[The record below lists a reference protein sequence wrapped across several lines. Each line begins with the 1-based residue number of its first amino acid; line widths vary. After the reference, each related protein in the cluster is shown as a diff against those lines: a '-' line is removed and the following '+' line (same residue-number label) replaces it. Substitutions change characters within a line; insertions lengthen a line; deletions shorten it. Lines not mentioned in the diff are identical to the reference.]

1 MITQKVEIKKQLA
14 KNTNNSL
21 KKLKMYLPLFM
32 TEAVIYSF
40 MKDDKMEIII
50 IFMLWLHYLATVMWI
65 GGMAFNILV
74 LRPSMV
80 AIDQNQRPVLGTVVL
95 KRFII
100 FAWLSIAVLIL
111 TGIPIA
117 FSSVAIENIFS
128 TTYGIVL
135 LSKHFVTLIM
145 ILIVTWVSFVL
156 STKLAPFA
164 PKPNTILILVKINL
178 SLGILVLL
186 LTAILRSV

>member
-1 MITQKVEIKKQLA
+1 
-14 KNTNNSL
+14 
-21 KKLKMYLPLFM
+21 
-32 TEAVIYSF
+32 
-40 MKDDKMEIII
+40 MEIII

-80 AIDQNQRPVLGTVVL
+80 AIDQNQRPVLGTTVL

-100 FAWLSIAVLIL
+100 FAWLSITVLIL

-117 FSSVAIENIFS
+117 FSRVAFEHILS

-145 ILIVTWVSFVL
+145 TLIVTWVSFVL
-156 STKLAPFA
+156 SSKLAPFA
-164 PKPNTILILVKINL
+164 PKPNTILIFVKINL

-186 LTAILRSV
+186 LTAILRNV

>member
-1 MITQKVEIKKQLA
+1 
-14 KNTNNSL
+14 
-21 KKLKMYLPLFM
+21 
-32 TEAVIYSF
+32 
-40 MKDDKMEIII
+40 MEIII
-50 IFMLWLHYLATVMWI
+50 IFMLWLHYLATVIWI

-80 AIDQNQRPVLGTVVL
+80 AIDQNQRPTLGTKVL

-100 FAWLSIAVLIL
+100 FAWLSITVLIL

-117 FSSVAIENIFS
+117 FSRVAFEDILS

-145 ILIVTWVSFVL
+145 IFIVAWVSFVL

-164 PKPNTILILVKINL
+164 PKPNTILILVKTNL

-186 LTAILRSV
+186 LTAILRGV

>member
-1 MITQKVEIKKQLA
+1 
-14 KNTNNSL
+14 
-21 KKLKMYLPLFM
+21 
-32 TEAVIYSF
+32 
-40 MKDDKMEIII
+40 
-50 IFMLWLHYLATVMWI
+50 MWI

-80 AIDQNQRPVLGTVVL
+80 AIDQNQRPILGTKVL

-100 FAWLSIAVLIL
+100 FAWLSITVLIL

-117 FSSVAIENIFS
+117 FSSVAFEDILS

-145 ILIVTWVSFVL
+145 IFIVAWVSFVL
-156 STKLAPFA
+156 STKLALFA
-164 PKPNTILILVKINL
+164 PKPNTILILVKTNL

-186 LTAILRSV
+186 LTAILRGV

>member
-1 MITQKVEIKKQLA
+1 
-14 KNTNNSL
+14 
-21 KKLKMYLPLFM
+21 
-32 TEAVIYSF
+32 
-40 MKDDKMEIII
+40 MEIII

-80 AIDQNQRPVLGTVVL
+80 AIDQNQRPVLGTTLL

-117 FSSVAIENIFS
+117 LSHVVIEDIFS

-135 LSKHFVTLIM
+135 LGKHFVTFIM
-145 ILIVTWVSFVL
+145 ILIVTWISFVL
-156 STKLAPFA
+156 STKLASFA
-164 PKPNTILILVKINL
+164 PKPNTILILVKTNL

-186 LTAILRSV
+186 LTAILRDV

>member
-1 MITQKVEIKKQLA
+1 
-14 KNTNNSL
+14 
-21 KKLKMYLPLFM
+21 
-32 TEAVIYSF
+32 
-40 MKDDKMEIII
+40 MEIII

-65 GGMAFNILV
+65 GGMAFNILA

-80 AIDQNQRPVLGTVVL
+80 AIDQNQRPVLGTTVL

-100 FAWLSIAVLIL
+100 LAWLSIAVLIL

-117 FSSVAIENIFS
+117 FSHVAFGTILS

-145 ILIVTWVSFVL
+145 ILIVSWVSFVL

-164 PKPNTILILVKINL
+164 PKPNTIIILVKINL

-186 LTAILRSV
+186 LTAILRSI

>member
-1 MITQKVEIKKQLA
+1 
-14 KNTNNSL
+14 
-21 KKLKMYLPLFM
+21 
-32 TEAVIYSF
+32 
-40 MKDDKMEIII
+40 MEIII
-50 IFMLWLHYLATVMWI
+50 IFMLWMHYLATLMWI
-65 GGMAFNILV
+65 GGMAFNLLV
-74 LRPSMV
+74 LRPSMTV
-80 AIDQNQRPVLGTVVL
+80 IDQNQRPILGTKVL
-95 KRFII
+95 KHFII

-111 TGIPIA
+111 TGIPMA
-117 FSSVAIENIFS
+117 FSRVAFEDIFT

-135 LSKHFVTLIM
+135 VGKHFVTLIM

-186 LTAILRSV
+186 LTAILRRV

>member
-1 MITQKVEIKKQLA
+1 
-14 KNTNNSL
+14 
-21 KKLKMYLPLFM
+21 
-32 TEAVIYSF
+32 
-40 MKDDKMEIII
+40 MEIII
-50 IFMLWLHYLATVMWI
+50 IFMLWLHYLATVIWI

-74 LRPSMV
+74 LRPSMIV
-80 AIDQNQRPVLGTVVL
+80 LDQNQRPILGTKVL

-111 TGIPIA
+111 TGIPMA
-117 FSSVAIENIFS
+117 FNRVAIEDIFS

-156 STKLAPFA
+156 SAKLAPFA

>member
-1 MITQKVEIKKQLA
+1 
-14 KNTNNSL
+14 
-21 KKLKMYLPLFM
+21 
-32 TEAVIYSF
+32 
-40 MKDDKMEIII
+40 MEIII

-80 AIDQNQRPVLGTVVL
+80 TIDQNQRPILGTMVL

-100 FAWLSIAVLIL
+100 FVWLSIIVLIL

-117 FSSVAIENIFS
+117 FRHVAFEDILS

-145 ILIVTWVSFVL
+145 ILIVTWISFVL
-156 STKLAPFA
+156 SSKLATFA
-164 PKPNTILILVKINL
+164 PKPNTILILVKTNL

-186 LTAILRSV
+186 LTAILKGV

>member
-1 MITQKVEIKKQLA
+1 
-14 KNTNNSL
+14 
-21 KKLKMYLPLFM
+21 
-32 TEAVIYSF
+32 
-40 MKDDKMEIII
+40 MEIII
-50 IFMLWLHYLATVMWI
+50 IFMLWLHYLATVIWI

-74 LRPSMV
+74 LRPSMIV
-80 AIDQNQRPVLGTVVL
+80 LDQNQRPILGTKVL

-111 TGIPIA
+111 TGIPMA
-117 FSSVAIENIFS
+117 FNRVAIEDIFS

-135 LSKHFVTLIM
+135 LSKHLVTLIM

-156 STKLAPFA
+156 STKLAPFT